1 MKETSL
7 LAYLNSEKSR
17 ETSSKH
23 ILSVLFEHY
32 CAKQSY
38 NLTGFEHDLTYLQI
52 ADELFWSNAN
62 RVGRRMSELVRKK
75 KVKETGRK
83 ICPIGGNMCTTY
95 EIIINKQL

>member
-23 ILSVLFEHY
+23 ILRVLFEHY

-62 RVGRRMSELVRKK
+62 RVGRRMSELVRAK

-83 ICPIGGNMCTTY
+83 IFPIGDEYIVWYFNSRHG
-95 EIIINKQL
+95 L